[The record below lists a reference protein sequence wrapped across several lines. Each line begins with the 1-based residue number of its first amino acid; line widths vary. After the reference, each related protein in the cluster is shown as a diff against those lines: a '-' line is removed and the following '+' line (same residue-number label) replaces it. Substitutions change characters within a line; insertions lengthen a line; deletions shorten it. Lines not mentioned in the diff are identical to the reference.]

1 MPVSDGRARAWGW
14 VAALRAGST
23 IPWAQWAQWAQGA
36 ESSGETA
43 PPTGRDLPGA
53 HQLELVRRVNLAGG
67 LSGSSGPGRRD
78 LVERILVA
86 SPTGRGLP
94 DRDLVGAVPVRSWG
108 LPPVDPGELHDGDL
122 LPVAARLVAED
133 LLAGGPTTP
142 QQPPTGAARL
152 ATLPRRV
159 TRRLSRRRG
168 HQVVGAPWLAWTARN
183 ELMHR
188 GRPLGGPAHP
198 HHTVVVVGQDP
209 ATMLV
214 DAYTARAFDTGGPA
228 WERWLRSGAGRSLP
242 RRADL
247 AHVAEPWARTTPHD
261 RLVVVVDPAA
271 LPEVLDLP
279 DRARASLAPA
289 RPTAAA
295 IDLARRVAPP
305 LGLWVDGA
313 ERRRLL
319 RRRLLPALLADAET
333 HPSAPLGLPAALEP
347 RVRRRA
353 ERVRERVRAAGYPV
367 AGDLE
372 RLAPD
377 PGDDASS
384 GTCPDDAE
392 VLALAIRL
400 LLDPPPP
407 TSRGATG

>member
-1 MPVSDGRARAWGW
+1 MLVSDGRARAWGW

-23 IPWAQWAQWAQGA
+23 TPWAQWA
-36 ESSGETA
+36 ESSGGTA
-43 PPTGRDLPGA
+43 PPAGRDLPGA

-67 LSGSSGPGRRD
+67 SSRPGGRD
-78 LVERILVA
+78 LVERILAA

-94 DRDLVGAVPVRSWG
+94 DRDLVGAVPERSWG
-108 LPPVDPGELHDGDL
+108 LPPVDPGALGDDDL

-133 LLAGGPTTP
+133 LLAGGPTTHA
-142 QQPPTGAARL
+142 PTPAARL
-152 ATLPRRV
+152 AALPRRV
-159 TRRLSRRRG
+159 VRRLGRRRG

-183 ELMHR
+183 ELMRR

-198 HHTVVVVGQDP
+198 HHTVVVVGRDP

-228 WERWLRSGAGRSLP
+228 WERWLRSGPGGSLP

-247 AHVAEPWARTTPHD
+247 AAVAESWSRTTPRD
-261 RLVVVVDPAA
+261 RFVVVVDPAA
-271 LPEVLDLP
+271 LPHALDLP
-279 DRARASLAPA
+279 DRARARLTPA

-295 IDLARRVAPP
+295 VDLARRVAPP
-305 LGLWVDGA
+305 LGLWVDHA

-319 RRRLLPALLADAET
+319 RRRLLPLLLADAEV
-333 HPSAPLGLPAALEP
+333 HPGPPLGLPAALEP

-377 PGDDASS
+377 PGGTAST

-400 LLDPPPP
+400 LLDAPPP
-407 TSRGATG
+407 TSRGAAR